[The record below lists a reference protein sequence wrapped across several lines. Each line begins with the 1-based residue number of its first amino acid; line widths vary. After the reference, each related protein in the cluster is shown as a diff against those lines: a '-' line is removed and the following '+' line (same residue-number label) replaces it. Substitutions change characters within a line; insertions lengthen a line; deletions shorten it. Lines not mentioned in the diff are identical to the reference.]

1 MEPRKYA
8 FVLMGEEFDPARH
21 QFRFTTGRGET
32 CLFTVR
38 TFEEARSLA
47 LRLQQEG
54 FGALELC
61 GAFGEEK
68 CRALIEATGNRM
80 AIGYSVHLPFQD
92 GLFDAFFGA

>member
-1 MEPRKYA
+1 MEQRKYA

-21 QFRFTTGRGET
+21 QFRFATERGET

-38 TFEEARSLA
+38 NFDEACRLA
-47 LRLQQEG
+47 QRLQQEG

-68 CRALIEATGNRM
+68 CRELIERTGNRM
-80 AIGYSVHLPFQD
+80 AIGFSVHLPFQD